1 MEPEHKPLL
10 HIPGKLKAKL
20 SVVVLPVAPLLVW
33 ELVPVSLHADAS
45 SGGGWMCPGKAVE
58 TQEWD
63 TVVGWDPGFLWAL
76 GSLLRALQSRFGAA
90 LPAEVTLLP
99 RAA

>member
-1 MEPEHKPLL
+1 
-10 HIPGKLKAKL
+10 
-20 SVVVLPVAPLLVW
+20 
-33 ELVPVSLHADAS
+33 
-45 SGGGWMCPGKAVE
+45 MCPEKAVE

-90 LPAEVTLLP
+90 LPPEVTLLP
-99 RAA
+99 HPA